1 MCKAAIRAVRHGAGG
16 TTIVALQSMTG
27 FARAVADHDGA
38 AIAWEVKSVNGKSVE
53 LRLRLPPGFERLEQ
67 AVRQAAQKRF
77 SRGNFQ
83 ATLTVVRPGGLQAQ
97 PVVNE
102 AFLKDV
108 AGLAFRLQEQF
119 GVTPASADGL
129 LGLRGVLDVPEQIDS
144 DEARAALDAT
154 LLSAF
159 DRALVALES
168 ARATEGEAL
177 RLVLLGHVDAIEA
190 LTLRAETDPS
200 RDPSVI
206 RERLAEQVR
215 LLLDASA
222 NLDESRLHME
232 AAFLATKADIREEI
246 DRLKTHV
253 ASARNLLGSGGPVGR
268 KLDFLAQEFNR
279 ESNTLCSKSNA
290 ASVTA
295 IGLELKAVV
304 DQFREQVQNLE

>member
-1 MCKAAIRAVRHGAGG
+1 
-16 TTIVALQSMTG
+16 MTG
-27 FARAVADHDGA
+27 FARSVADHRGVS
-38 AIAWEVKSVNGKSVE
+38 IAWEVKSVNGKSVE
-53 LRLRLPPGFERLEQ
+53 LRLRLPAGFERLEQ
-67 AVRQAAQKRF
+67 AVRQAIQKRF

-83 ATLTVVRPGGLQAQ
+83 ATLTVSRSAATQVQ

-108 AGLAFRLQEQF
+108 AGLAQRLQEQF
-119 GVTPASADGL
+119 GVSAASADGL
-129 LGLRGVLDVPEQIDS
+129 LSLRGVLDLPEQAES
-144 DEARAALDAT
+144 EEERAALDTA
-154 LLSAF
+154 LLAAF
-159 DRALVALES
+159 EDAIAGLEA
-168 ARATEGEAL
+168 ARMAEGEAL
-177 RLVLLGHVDAIEA
+177 KRLLLGHVEAIEA
-190 LTLRAETDPS
+190 LTLKAEADPS
-200 RDPSVI
+200 REPSVI
-206 RERLAEQVR
+206 RQRLADQVR
-215 LLLDASA
+215 LLLEASA
-222 NLDESRLHME
+222 TLDESRLHME

-253 ASARNLLGSGGPVGR
+253 ASARSLLGSGGASGR